1 MKDKTLEEGVAE
13 LFDQLALDIDV
24 ECSVG
29 NHLGAG
35 KIVIKKFT
43 RLKYW
48 QEVWNIKKELWYLI
62 ITWIISLYLGKAKYS

>member
-1 MKDKTLEEGVAE
+1 MKDKTLEEGVAG

-29 NHLGAG
+29 NRLGAG

-62 ITWIISLYLGKAKYS
+62 IKWIISLYLGKAKYS